1 MKQILLFLM
10 LMYGYVLCEAQAATI
25 TVDNQNPGWLSS
37 KIGYGDQQTVENLTV
52 TGFLNATD
60 CAFIGTLIQSH
71 SLSGSLNLESCQFV
85 NDNGLA
91 DNKIPS
97 NVFAFNSSS
106 ATKRLKKLYMPTNIV
121 DYDNSWFGEYYL
133 TVQIDSLIIGGPQL
147 KTISSKTIPQYKSVV
162 KHLVIREGAESLSI
176 GLNIGSS
183 KPEQCVSSIKCSTIH
198 LPSTIKKID
207 KYSFSNSPLQE
218 INLPDNIEEIGEYA
232 FLGCPCFKDE
242 IVILPKSLKE
252 LKTNM
257 FYKALPQKLYIGPNV
272 STIDNSYYYDNNS
285 GGSWTSSNTG
295 HAPVID
301 GSSKVDIFVFAT
313 SPVSINYGS
322 GLSNSTIRVPQN
334 SLDAYKAHHDW
345 SKLNIEGFNIPNEID
360 IQLPEYLYVG
370 DNIQLNEK
378 GDRGNIIPI
387 VWDCEDN
394 NIVEISNN
402 TLYCKQYGEA
412 VLTGAYLYQDSKTE
426 IPLKVFEHT
435 NGIQLSQREL
445 EVYTDETIQVIA
457 QTLPLGKSDG
467 RITWES
473 EDETLASISNNGTLM
488 AMKAGTVYITAK
500 SVDGSYSKDCRVT
513 IKNKDILIQSI
524 RMNPSTKS
532 LTIGESFQLEV
543 EILPTN
549 ATECLVSWTSTN
561 SDVVSVTAEGLITA
575 LSEGSAQ
582 IIATTTDG
590 SNLSALC
597 KIEVEMD
604 FVPVTQ
610 ILINTS
616 ECSMPVGETFQL
628 SATITPQ
635 NATNQDIAWSSTNP
649 AIATVS
655 QEGKVEGIS
664 EGTAVIIASTKDGSN
679 LSSTSIVNVYK
690 ESVYINE
697 IILNPTTFTGKIGD
711 TFTISVSVQPE
722 NASNKMLQWTS
733 SDSNVATVDN
743 GFVKLLDEGN
753 VVVSAKSCDGS
764 EVEGICTIKVE
775 PSTGIESVTIDKD
788 STVKIYTLTGYL
800 IYDGPFSEASLDS
813 GYYIIVCNE
822 RVFKVMIDSKMM

>member
-10 LMYGYVLCEAQAATI
+10 LMYSYVLCEAQAVTI

-97 NVFAFNSSS
+97 NVFAFNLSS
-106 ATKRLKKLYMPTNIV
+106 ATKRLKKLNMPTNIV

-176 GLNIGSS
+176 GLNISSS
-183 KPEQCVSSIKCSTIH
+183 KPEKCVSLIQCSTVH

-232 FLGCPCFKDE
+232 FLGCPCFKDG

-360 IQLPEYLYVG
+360 IQLPEYLYIG

-387 VWDCEDN
+387 VWDCEYN

-445 EVYTDETIQVIA
+445 EVYTDDTIQVIA

-473 EDETLASISNNGTLM
+473 EDETLASISNNGTLT
-488 AMKAGTVYITAK
+488 AMKPGTVYITAK

-524 RMNPSTKS
+524 RINPSTKS
-532 LTIGESFQLEV
+532 LMIGESFQLEV

-549 ATECLVSWTSTN
+549 ATDGLISWISTN

-582 IIATTTDG
+582 IIATTADG
-590 SNLSALC
+590 SNLSAIC
-597 KIEVEMD
+597 EISVEKQFIEI
-604 FVPVTQ
+604 TQ
-610 ILINTS
+610 IQISPSS
-616 ECSMPVGETFQL
+616 ERIPVGQSVKLNAIVTPDD
-628 SATITPQ
+628 ATSP
-635 NATNQDIAWSSTNP
+635 NVLWSSTNTSV
-649 AIATVS
+649 ATVS
-655 QEGKVEGIS
+655 QDGYVEAVAEGEAI
-664 EGTAVIIASTKDGSN
+664 IIASTQDGSN
-679 LSSTSIVNVYK
+679 LSATCKI
-690 ESVYINE
+690 SVYNE
-697 IILNPTTFTGKIGD
+697 IILISEIVLNPTNIEGD
-711 TFTISVSVQPE
+711 ENESATINAVIIPANATNRQLRWHSSNE
-722 NASNKMLQWTS
+722 NVAVVNEGVVKLVKKGTAIITAEAL
-733 SDSNVATVDN
+733 DGSNVKSECT
-743 GFVKLLDEGN
+743 
-753 VVVSAKSCDGS
+753 VVVSKSA
-764 EVEGICTIKVE
+764 
-775 PSTGIESVTIDKD
+775 GIESIIEDKN
-788 STVKIYTLTGYL
+788 TFVKFFNLSGHLVYQGLFADANIEPGIY
-800 IYDGPFSEASLDS
+800 
-813 GYYIIVCNE
+813 IVLCNGKSIKTKIE
-822 RVFKVMIDSKMM
+822 

>member
-10 LMYGYVLCEAQAATI
+10 LMYSYVQCEAQAVTI

-106 ATKRLKKLYMPTNIV
+106 ATKRLKKLNMPTNIV

-133 TVQIDSLIIGGPQL
+133 TVQIDSLIMGGPQL

-176 GLNIGSS
+176 GLNISSS
-183 KPEQCVSSIKCSTIH
+183 KPEKCVSLIQCSTVH

-232 FLGCPCFKDE
+232 FLGCPCFKDG

-257 FYKALPQKLYIGPNV
+257 FYKALPQKIYIGPNV

-322 GLSNSTIRVPQN
+322 GLSSSTIRVPQN
-334 SLDAYKAHHDW
+334 SLDAYNAHHDW

-360 IQLPEYLYVG
+360 IQLPEYLYIG

-394 NIVEISNN
+394 NIVEISYN
-402 TLYCKQYGEA
+402 TLYCKQYGET

-435 NGIQLSQREL
+435 KGIQLSQREL

-473 EDETLASISNNGTLM
+473 EDETLASISNNGTLT
-488 AMKAGTVYITAK
+488 AIKPGTVYITAK

-524 RMNPSTKS
+524 RINPSTKS
-532 LTIGESFQLEV
+532 LMIGESFQLEV

-549 ATECLVSWTSTN
+549 ATDGLISWTSTN

-590 SNLSALC
+590 SNLSAIC
-597 KIEVEMD
+597 EISVEKQFIEI
-604 FVPVTQ
+604 TQ
-610 ILINTS
+610 IQISPSS
-616 ECSMPVGETFQL
+616 ERIPVGQSVKLNAIVTPDD
-628 SATITPQ
+628 ATSP
-635 NATNQDIAWSSTNP
+635 NVLWSSTNTSV
-649 AIATVS
+649 ATVS
-655 QEGKVEGIS
+655 QDGYVEAVAEGEAI
-664 EGTAVIIASTKDGSN
+664 IIASTQDGSN
-679 LSSTSIVNVYK
+679 LSATCKI
-690 ESVYINE
+690 SVYNE
-697 IILNPTTFTGKIGD
+697 IILISEIVLNPTNIEGD
-711 TFTISVSVQPE
+711 ENESATINAVIIPE
-722 NASNKMLQWTS
+722 NATNKQLRWHSSNENVAVVNEGVVKLVKKGTAIITAEAL
-733 SDSNVATVDN
+733 DGSNVKSECT
-743 GFVKLLDEGN
+743 
-753 VVVSAKSCDGS
+753 VVVSESA
-764 EVEGICTIKVE
+764 
-775 PSTGIESVTIDKD
+775 GIESIIEDKN
-788 STVKIYTLTGYL
+788 TFVKIFNLSGHLVYQGLFADANIEPG
-800 IYDGPFSEASLDS
+800 IY
-813 GYYIIVCNE
+813 IVLCNGKSIKTKIE
-822 RVFKVMIDSKMM
+822 

>member
-10 LMYGYVLCEAQAATI
+10 LMYSYVQCEAQAVTI

-106 ATKRLKKLYMPTNIV
+106 ATKRLKKLNMPTNIV

-176 GLNIGSS
+176 GLNISSS
-183 KPEQCVSSIKCSTIH
+183 KPEKCVSLIQCSTVH

-232 FLGCPCFKDE
+232 FLGCPCFKDG

-257 FYKALPQKLYIGPNV
+257 FYKALPQKIYIGPNV

-322 GLSNSTIRVPQN
+322 GLSSSTIRVPQN
-334 SLDAYKAHHDW
+334 SLDAYNAHHDW

-360 IQLPEYLYVG
+360 IQLPEYLYIG

-402 TLYCKQYGEA
+402 TLYCKQYGET

-435 NGIQLSQREL
+435 KGIQLSQREL

-473 EDETLASISNNGTLM
+473 EDETLASISNNGTLT
-488 AMKAGTVYITAK
+488 AIKPGTVYITAK

-524 RMNPSTKS
+524 RINPSTKS
-532 LTIGESFQLEV
+532 LMIGESFQLEV

-549 ATECLVSWTSTN
+549 ATDGLISWTSTN

-590 SNLSALC
+590 SNLSAIC
-597 KIEVEMD
+597 EISVEKQFIEI
-604 FVPVTQ
+604 TQ
-610 ILINTS
+610 IQISPSS
-616 ECSMPVGETFQL
+616 ERIPVGQSVKLNAIVTPDD
-628 SATITPQ
+628 ATSP
-635 NATNQDIAWSSTNP
+635 NVLWSSTNTSV
-649 AIATVS
+649 ATVS
-655 QEGKVEGIS
+655 QDGYVEAVAEGEAI
-664 EGTAVIIASTKDGSN
+664 IIASTQDGSN
-679 LSSTSIVNVYK
+679 LSATCKI
-690 ESVYINE
+690 SVYNE
-697 IILNPTTFTGKIGD
+697 IILISEIVLNPTNIEGD
-711 TFTISVSVQPE
+711 ENESATINAVIIPE
-722 NASNKMLQWTS
+722 NATNKQLRWHSSNENVAVVNEGVVKLVKKGTAIITAEAL
-733 SDSNVATVDN
+733 DGSNVKSECT
-743 GFVKLLDEGN
+743 
-753 VVVSAKSCDGS
+753 VVVSESA
-764 EVEGICTIKVE
+764 
-775 PSTGIESVTIDKD
+775 GIESIIEDKN
-788 STVKIYTLTGYL
+788 TFVKIFNLSGHLVYQGLFADANIEPG
-800 IYDGPFSEASLDS
+800 IY
-813 GYYIIVCNE
+813 IVLCNGKSIKTKIE
-822 RVFKVMIDSKMM
+822 